1 MKKQTCCTPFWA
13 MMCHLSTFLGFILPG
28 LSILAPLL
36 IWGLKRDEDP
46 LIRENGRNV
55 INFILSF
62 WLYSFALLSAF
73 ALFFFL
79 AFALLFF
86 LAVIQI
92 SPIASNYMGG
102 FFSTGVIVFYAVCGI
117 VYGLIYIVFHLI
129 LPIYGGL
136 KAFNREIYR
145 YPLTISFLKGNQS
158 IEGGCKPS
166 AK

>member
-1 MKKQTCCTPFWA
+1 

-62 WLYSFALLSAF
+62 WVYSFGIFIAF
-73 ALFFFL
+73 C
-79 AFALLFF
+79 LFF
-86 LAVIQI
+86 LLMIFPVTML
-92 SPIASNYMGG
+92 ASSHGYATSNFFPTAG
-102 FFSTGVIVFYAVCGI
+102 FFFYVVCGI

-136 KAFNREIYR
+136 KAFNGEVYR

-158 IEGGCKPS
+158 IDGGCKPS